1 MTRREVISEESS
13 SRFDHTPTRART
25 KLTRKEL
32 SVIMEEEQ
40 RKNRYLLG
48 SQNGFMNYHISLI
61 DYLQEWNLNKKMER
75 YAKIFLRNADP
86 NGLSAI
92 EPVAY

>member
-1 MTRREVISEESS
+1 
-13 SRFDHTPTRART
+13 
-25 KLTRKEL
+25 
-32 SVIMEEEQ
+32 
-40 RKNRYLLG
+40 
-48 SQNGFMNYHISLI
+48 MNYHISLI